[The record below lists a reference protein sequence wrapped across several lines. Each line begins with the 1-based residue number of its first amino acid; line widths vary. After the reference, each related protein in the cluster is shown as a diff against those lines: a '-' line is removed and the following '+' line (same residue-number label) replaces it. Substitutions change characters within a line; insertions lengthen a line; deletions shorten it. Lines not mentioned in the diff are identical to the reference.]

1 MAKSVIVQARVE
13 PELKRDVE
21 KVLASVGLNATQAI
35 NLFYRQI
42 KLQQGLP
49 FPVHIPNAE
58 TVADMEAAR
67 RGEVEYCDSIMD
79 LLK

>member
-1 MAKSVIVQARVE
+1 MSKSVVVQARLE

-21 KVLASVGLNATQAI
+21 KVLASLGLNATQAI
-35 NLFYRQI
+35 TLFYRQI

-49 FPVHIPNAE
+49 FPVHIPNTE
-58 TVADMEAAR
+58 TIAAMEAAR
-67 RGEVEYCDSIMD
+67 RGEVEYCDSVLD